1 MCEAPE
7 GPCGQKVPVPFFPPS
22 EITGGHGLA
31 VVAEEQ
37 NPEDLGVDRVA
48 QERDGAVTKGRLGAA
63 GVVVVALGYFL
74 LSQGSIT
81 LAPLL
86 LVLGYVVLLPL
97 AIIL

>member
-1 MCEAPE
+1 MGTKTET
-7 GPCGQKVPVPFFPPS
+7 S
-22 EITGGHGLA
+22 ETRGGSRAALRFSAINGI
-31 VVAEEQ
+31 
-37 NPEDLGVDRVA
+37 
-48 QERDGAVTKGRLGAA
+48 LGAA
-63 GVVVVALGYFL
+63 GILVVALGYFL